1 MTGDIN
7 TPTPKT
13 VSLSQLNWKNGK
25 VKFEATKLFIVLGK
39 FEATIAVLGWV
50 AWMLDFLLIYN
61 ACDWIIFRVTNDCL
75 IKINTEAKVE
85 LFCAI
90 ELYTRCC

>member
-1 MTGDIN
+1 MQRLVHLKLIPEVSYAVHSSQVTGDIN

-50 AWMLDFLLIYN
+50 A
-61 ACDWIIFRVTNDCL
+61 
-75 IKINTEAKVE
+75 
-85 LFCAI
+85 
-90 ELYTRCC
+90 